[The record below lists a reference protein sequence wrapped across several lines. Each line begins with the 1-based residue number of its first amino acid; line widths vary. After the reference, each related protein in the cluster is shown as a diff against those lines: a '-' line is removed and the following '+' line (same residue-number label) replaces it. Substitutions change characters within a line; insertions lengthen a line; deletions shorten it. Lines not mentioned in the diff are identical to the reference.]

1 MVWMSC
7 FSSVLKHTVMVKGVA
22 FPEHIQTVFFFF
34 NIIAQKLILLDPIN
48 KIKTL
53 IKGIIVTFKV

>member
-22 FPEHIQTVFFFF
+22 FPEHIQTVFF

-53 IKGIIVTFKV
+53 TKGIIVTFKV

>member
-7 FSSVLKHTVMVKGVA
+7 FSCVLKHTVMVKGVA
-22 FPEHIQTVFFFF
+22 FPEHIQTQCFF